1 MSPSLKGDG
10 VKSILFGAPGARVL
24 LFSLALLA
32 LPSIVAS
39 ADDAALHMER
49 IVITATRTATTILD
63 SPDNVTV
70 ITAEELSAAGVAT
83 VAEALESV
91 AGVEIAD
98 SGTAGSVK
106 SVRIRGSASAQVL
119 VLVDGVR
126 MNDSRQGAT
135 DLSLLPA
142 EMIER
147 IEVLRGGTS
156 ALYGADALGGV
167 VNIITKNRADRDLT
181 LTLANGSF
189 IPHDAV
195 EVTEGFPDLIET
207 PVAADRLDLVD
218 TQRIGLQASG
228 RAGPVDLLVT
238 GSFTRAANGFVWDD
252 TQYVDAWRKQV
263 NAGFLGGDA
272 FLSLT
277 APAADGRLG
286 FKGQINY
293 SSMGAPG
300 SLSWPST
307 DSAQQRTAFQGQLFY
322 ENPQLTPALSLEV
335 RLFYKLTS
343 LAYQDPDAFPPA
355 DDVHTLHSLGIDVQQ
370 QASFVDFLQLVYGVS
385 ALADLA
391 ESTMIGRRQ
400 RFAGGAFL
408 ETPLYI
414 GEMLTVTPVLRYDLY
429 SDFPGSLTWKLAA
442 VLRLSDS
449 LSLKAGGGK
458 SYRAPTLNDLYWPT
472 DLWSEGNP
480 DLIPETGYSGELGLS
495 LKTDQLELNA
505 SAFVRYVQN
514 GIEWQDQDPDPDP
527 FAYFGKPVNVGE
539 ALFPGAQVDVD
550 FQPVSGLHLSGGYTF
565 LYSLVLEGASTPY
578 TVADDKRA
586 IYSPVHTADA
596 AVRWDNGKT
605 RIGADAR
612 FTARQFTNEANTTSL
627 PGYVVVNAEARQR
640 LTPNL
645 AVSLSGKNLLN
656 TIYQTVNDYIMPPL
670 SIWLGVEIGY

>member
-10 VKSILFGAPGARVL
+10 VKSILFGAPAALVFPL
-24 LFSLALLA
+24 SLALFA

-39 ADDAALHMER
+39 ADDADLQMER
-49 IVITATRTATTILD
+49 IVVTATRTATTILD

-83 VAEALESV
+83 VAEALETV

-98 SGTAGSVK
+98 NGTAGSVK
-106 SVRIRGSASAQVL
+106 SVRIRGSTSAQVL

-126 MNDSRQGAT
+126 MNDSQQGAT
-135 DLSLLPA
+135 DLSLLPV

-147 IEVLRGGTS
+147 IEVVRGGTS

-167 VNIITKNRADRDLT
+167 VNIITKSRADASLT
-181 LTLANGSF
+181 LTLANGSY
-189 IPHDAV
+189 IPHEAV
-195 EVTEGFPDLIET
+195 EVTEGFPELTET
-207 PVAADRLDLVD
+207 PVAADWLDLVD
-218 TQRIGLQASG
+218 TQRISLQASG
-228 RAGPVDLLVT
+228 KAGSVDLLVT

-252 TQYVDAWRKQV
+252 AQYVDDWRKQV
-263 NAGFLGGDA
+263 NAGLLGGDVFA
-272 FLSLT
+272 SLT
-277 APAADGRLG
+277 APAAGGRLG
-286 FKGQINY
+286 FKGQISC

-355 DDVHTLHSLGIDVQQ
+355 DDVHTLHSIGIDLQQ
-370 QASFVDFLQLVYGVS
+370 QASVVDFLQLVYGVS

-391 ESTMIGRRQ
+391 ESTTIGSRQ
-400 RFAGGAFL
+400 RLAGGAFAEAL
-408 ETPLYI
+408 LYC
-414 GEMLTVTPVLRYDLY
+414 GEMLTLTPVLRYDLS
-429 SDFPGSLTWKLAA
+429 SDFPGSLTWKMSA
-442 VLRLSDS
+442 VLKLSDDIA
-449 LSLKAGGGK
+449 LKASGGR
-458 SYRAPTLNDLYWPT
+458 SYRAPTLNDLYWPN
-472 DLWSEGNP
+472 DGWSEGNP
-480 DLIPETGYSGELGLS
+480 ALRPETGYNADIGLS
-495 LKTDQLELNA
+495 AATNRLGANA
-505 SAFVRYVQN
+505 FAFVRWVQD
-514 GIEWQDQDPDPDP
+514 GIQWTETSP
-527 FAYFGKPVNVGE
+527 FFYQPMNVGK

-550 FQPVSGLHLSGGYTF
+550 FQPVSGLHLSGSYTF
-565 LYSLVLEGASTPY
+565 LYSLVLEGASTTY
-578 TVADDKRA
+578 TVADEKRA

-596 AVRWDNGKT
+596 AIRWDNGKT

-612 FTARQFTNEANTTSL
+612 FTALRYTDEANTTSL

-656 TIYQTVNDYIMPPL
+656 TVYQTVSGYIMPPL
-670 SIWLGVEIGY
+670 SIWLGLEIR

>member
-1 MSPSLKGDG
+1 
-10 VKSILFGAPGARVL
+10 VKSILFGAPAARVL
-24 LFSLALLA
+24 PLSLVLLV

-39 ADDAALHMER
+39 ADDADLQMER
-49 IVITATRTATTILD
+49 IVVTATRTATTILD

-83 VAEALESV
+83 AAEALEAV

-98 SGTAGSVK
+98 IGTAGSVK

-126 MNDSRQGAT
+126 MNDSQQGAT
-135 DLSLLPA
+135 DLSLLPV

-147 IEVLRGGTS
+147 IEVVRGGTS

-167 VNIITKNRADRDLT
+167 VNIITKSRADASLT
-181 LTLANGSF
+181 LTLANGSY
-189 IPHDAV
+189 IPHEAV
-195 EVTEGFPDLIET
+195 EVTDGFPELTET
-207 PVAADRLDLVD
+207 PVAADWLDLVD
-218 TQRIGLQASG
+218 TQRISLQASG
-228 RAGPVDLLVT
+228 KAGSVDLLVT

-252 TQYVDAWRKQV
+252 AQYVDDWRKQV
-263 NAGFLGGDA
+263 NAGLLGGDVFA
-272 FLSLT
+272 SLT

-286 FKGQINY
+286 FKGQISC

-355 DDVHTLHSLGIDVQQ
+355 DDVHTLHSIGIDLQQ
-370 QASFVDFLQLVYGVS
+370 QASVVDFLQLVYGVS

-391 ESTMIGRRQ
+391 ESTMIGSRQ

-408 ETPLYI
+408 EAPLYI
-414 GEMLTVTPVLRYDLY
+414 GEMLTLTPVIRYDLY
-429 SDFPGSLTWKLAA
+429 LDFPGSLTWKLAA

-495 LKTDQLELNA
+495 LKTDQLEANA
-505 SAFVRYVQN
+505 SVFMRNVQN
-514 GIEWQDQDPDPDP
+514 GIEWQDQDPDPI
-527 FAYFGKPVNVGE
+527 AYFGKPVNVGE
-539 ALFPGAQVDVD
+539 ALFPGAEVGVD
-550 FQPVSGLHLSGGYTF
+550 FQPVSGLHLSGSYTF
-565 LYSLVLEGASTPY
+565 LYSLVLEGAGTTY

-596 AVRWDNGKT
+596 AMRWGNGKT
-605 RIGADAR
+605 RIGADVR
-612 FTARQFTNEANTTSL
+612 FTAPRFTDEKNTNSL
-627 PGYVVVNAEARQR
+627 PAYLVVNVEARQR

-645 AVSLSGKNLLN
+645 AVSLSIKNLLN
-656 TIYQTVNDYIMPPL
+656 TVYQTVGGYIMPPL
-670 SIWLGVEIGY
+670 SIWLGLEMSH